1 MRRLPGGAIRRQKMK
16 QFAVAFGWLL
26 ILGIAGCAHSP
37 GGKVDAAKPFGFE
50 SGRTPYSAAICIA
63 RNAKSIPDITAEERL
78 LGDSSWEV
86 VVRQSGWTAGTLAVA
101 QAHNNG
107 TGSIVSVH
115 VTDLHRGDHQSFARR
130 LLADCQA
137 RLLVR

>member
-1 MRRLPGGAIRRQKMK
+1 MRR
-16 QFAVAFGWLL
+16 FAVMFGWLL
-26 ILGIAGCAHSP
+26 IVGIAGCAHSP
-37 GGKVDAAKPFGFE
+37 DGKIDAAKAFSFE

-63 RNAKSIPDITAEERL
+63 RNAKSLPDITAEERL
-78 LGDSSWEV
+78 LGDASWEV

-107 TGSIVSVH
+107 IGSIVSVH
-115 VTDLHRGDHQSFARR
+115 VTDLQRGDHQSFARR

-137 RLLVR
+137 RLVAR